1 MFKDILFKDMIPI
14 EPKEVFLG
22 GTCNGTTWRE
32 ELISKL
38 KINYFNPIVKDW
50 NKQAQENELKK
61 RETCD
66 YLLYVI
72 TPNTK
77 GLYSVAEVVDDS
89 NKRPQKT
96 IFCFLETDG
105 KKYFD
110 EGQKRSLRMV
120 GKMVEAN
127 GGKWFTSL
135 DQIARYLNSDK

>member
-1 MFKDILFKDMIPI
+1 MFHKMLFSDILDNQS
-14 EPKEVFLG
+14 KEVFLG
-22 GTCNGTTWRE
+22 GTCNETTWRD

-72 TPNTK
+72 TPK
-77 GLYSVAEVVDDS
+77 MQGVYSIAEVIDDS
-89 NKRPQKT
+89 NKRPNKT
-96 IFCFLETDG
+96 IFCFLEYDG

-110 EGQKRSLRMV
+110 ESQKKSLRAV
-120 GKMVEAN
+120 GKLVESN

-135 DQIARYLNSDK
+135 DQIAKYLNSNK